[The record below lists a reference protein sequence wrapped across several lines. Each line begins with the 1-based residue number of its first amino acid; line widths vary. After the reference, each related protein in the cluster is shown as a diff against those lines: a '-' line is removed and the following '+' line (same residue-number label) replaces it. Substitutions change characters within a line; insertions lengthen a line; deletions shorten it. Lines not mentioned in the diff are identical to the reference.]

1 MYWNPTKESKHLKNR
16 GHVLFLFI
24 CLTFA
29 TMTSSANQNCIWKKK
44 KKKRMDARLKV
55 GTTTCKES
63 WIF

>member
-44 KKKRMDARLKV
+44 KKKEWMHVSK
-55 GTTTCKES
+55 
-63 WIF
+63 